1 MQNLAANTRSLFLL
15 LLCLAFSSPAL
26 GAPRSVVAPSPA
38 GSTPHRETL
47 GIYPVELP
55 DGLTG
60 FADKLAAQLRDG
72 ALGLPKISAVQKL
85 TRGACLFDEPGC
97 LAEVAKSAQ
106 VSRLVS
112 GKVRVAPQ
120 GYGFELRLIDAR
132 DGRELGTQT
141 GGVVGGPLDLAGGL
155 EHGLCELMGGDP
167 CTGTVHVQGDGS
179 DGVHVS
185 IDGADRGALPL
196 PALALPVGRHL
207 IRVADQEKRVRI
219 AYLRETQLACAGSG
233 SQLTLTDLGTDLIQG
248 VASDPMA
255 PINPGAPTV
264 AAPQSALPSSTP
276 TNYASASS
284 AKMDPRTRAGRVL
297 LALGGALL
305 MTSAGLEIYAR
316 AESNTLERRYQ
327 TGQLTPADEA
337 SYGKV
342 HTAGVAALL
351 VAATGVGAVVTGGIL
366 FLISPTGAGVGG
378 KF

>member
-1 MQNLAANTRSLFLL
+1 MQQAHRIVLAIVPSVICLSL
-15 LLCLAFSSPAL
+15 SSPAL
-26 GAPRSVVAPSPA
+26 GAPRSVAPPGAA
-38 GSTPHRETL
+38 GSAPHRETL
-47 GIYPVELP
+47 GLYPVELP

-72 ALGLPKISAVQKL
+72 ALGLPKISAAQKL
-85 TRGACLFDEPGC
+85 ARQSCMFDEPGC

-106 VSRLVS
+106 VSRVVS

-120 GYGFELRLIDAR
+120 GYAFELRLIDAR

-141 GGVVGGPLDLAGGL
+141 GAVVGGPLDLAGGL
-155 EHGLCELMGGDP
+155 EHGLCELMGGAP
-167 CTGTVHVQGDGS
+167 CTGTVHLQSEGS

-207 IRVADQEKRVRI
+207 IRAGDQERRVRI
-219 AYLRETQLACAGSG
+219 SYLRETQLACAGSG
-233 SQLTLTDLGTDLIQG
+233 SQLTLTDLGSDAIQG

-255 PINPGAPTV
+255 PINPGAPSS
-264 AAPQSALPSSTP
+264 AAPQSSLPSRTP
-276 TNYASASS
+276 ANFPSPSG
-284 AKMDPRTRAGRVL
+284 AKLDPRTRAGRL
-297 LALGGALL
+297 MLALGGALL

-316 AESNTLERRYQ
+316 AESNTLEHRYQ
-327 TGQLTPADEA
+327 TGQLTSADEA

-351 VAATGVGAVVTGGIL
+351 VAATGAGAAVTGGIL
-366 FLISPTGAGVGG
+366 FVISPTGAGVGG